1 MELRDCSLRH
11 VREIAQKHMNTFKI
25 EHGGIG
31 HSIDIA
37 NERMSSLRSAK
48 NDVESAR
55 AALEESRGHN
65 DAAKLAANVGVSR

>member
-1 MELRDCSLRH
+1 
-11 VREIAQKHMNTFKI
+11 MNSSKI

-31 HSIDIA
+31 HSINIA
-37 NERMSSLRSAK
+37 NERMSTLRSAK

-65 DAAKLAANVGVSR
+65 DAAKLAANVGVSQ